1 MYNPQTLPF
10 TMKML
15 MIVVLAAAA
24 VVVSGRRPPPP
35 RNEMFNPLHEAI
47 KSCKKVL
54 MPPHEEMNAMKKS
67 MRDCLEIHEL
77 SEIASH
83 SALSPVELS
92 EEGRPNFHKMGDH
105 EHPRHALCFLKKVE
119 DIHPEIRENVTTC
132 AFQNYTFV
140 DGMEFDVTEGLELLK
155 TQVDQAED
163 SLAKVYLSTL
173 LSDFSTIPNL
183 PDKPDMVLFGKFKK
197 SLIHSCVM
205 NVAEEMITADYSCL
219 SVFTL
224 DLLFIVMFTHYIG
237 PYRSTIKGWLTI
249 RSHGEDALGLA
260 LLSENQ
266 DVLKVKDKIYQECF
280 I

>member
-1 MYNPQTLPF
+1 
-10 TMKML
+10 MKML
-15 MIVVLAAAA
+15 MIVVLAAVS

-54 MPPHEEMNAMKKS
+54 MPPHEEMNAMKKT

-77 SEIASH
+77 SEMASH

-92 EEGRPNFHKMGDH
+92 EEGRPNFHKMGEH

-140 DGMEFDVTEGLELLK
+140 DGMEFDITKGLELLK

-205 NVAEEMITADYSCL
+205 NVAEEMITADC
-219 SVFTL
+219 
-224 DLLFIVMFTHYIG
+224 
-237 PYRSTIKGWLTI
+237 
-249 RSHGEDALGLA
+249 E
-260 LLSENQ
+260 
-266 DVLKVKDKIYQECF
+266 
-280 I
+280 